1 MAEPALSIVIAV
13 KDGADN
19 VPALLEAIKSRG
31 PETEVILCTAG
42 QAAPAGGDAGQAATA
57 GGDVA
62 QFTFPDDTLV
72 PMLWSEGIKRAHGK
86 SVALTTTQF
95 VPNPRWIYHLQA
107 ADLDRWAGVG
117 GAIDNDPH
125 SPARNWAIFFLRY
138 SAFASPVSAGEAE
151 EIAADNAIYD
161 RAAIM
166 EHPDLLKEGFW
177 EPSFHRRFRAAGR
190 KLSIDPELLVVHHG
204 TVRAASFARQR
215 YLHGISYGTERA
227 ERSSAGRNL
236 AFLLASPLV
245 PFVLL
250 GRIVSRIAKKPKY
263 RSKLLPAFP
272 WLVWFTLAWATGE
285 AQGYASSLVKRL
297 SGRSAGPSKRH
308 A

>member
-1 MAEPALSIVIAV
+1 MAEPALSIVVAV

-19 VPALLEAIKSRG
+19 VPALLDAINSRG

-42 QAAPAGGDAGQAATA
+42 QRTTVGSNVIQ
-57 GGDVA
+57 VA
-62 QFTFPDDTLV
+62 FPEETLV
-72 PMLWSEGIKRAHGK
+72 PMLWGEGIKRARGK
-86 SVALTTTQF
+86 GVALTTAQF
-95 VPNPRWIYHLQA
+95 VPDCRWIYHLQA

-117 GAIDNDPH
+117 GAIDND
-125 SPARNWAIFFLRY
+125 SRSSVRNWAIYFLRY
-138 SAFASPVSAGEAE
+138 SAFAPPLGAGETE

-166 EHPDLLKEGFW
+166 EDPDLLDEGFW
-177 EPSFHRRFRAAGR
+177 EPSFHRLFRAAGR

-204 TVRAASFARQR
+204 TVGAASFARQR
-215 YLHGISYGTERA
+215 HLHGISYGTERA

-250 GRIVSRIAKKPKY
+250 GRIVSRIAKNPNY

-272 WLVWFTLAWATGE
+272 WLAWFTLAWAAGE
-285 AQGYASSLVKRL
+285 ARGYASTLVKRL
-297 SGRSAGPSKRH
+297 SGRAAGLSKRH

>member
-19 VPALLEAIKSRG
+19 VPALLDAIKSRG

-42 QAAPAGGDAGQAATA
+42 QRTTA
-57 GGDVA
+57 GGDVSEIA
-62 QFTFPDDTLV
+62 FPDHTLV
-72 PMLWSEGIKRAHGK
+72 PMLWSEGIKRARGK
-86 SVALTTTQF
+86 AVALTTAQF
-95 VPNPRWIYHLQA
+95 VPDPQWIYHLQA

-117 GAIDNDPH
+117 GAIDNDPG
-125 SPARNWAIFFLRY
+125 SSARNWAIFFLRY
-138 SAFASPVSAGEAE
+138 SAFAPPLSAGETE

-166 EHPDLLKEGFW
+166 ENPDLLKEGFW

-227 ERSSAGRNL
+227 ERSGAGRKL
-236 AFLLASPLV
+236 AFLLASPIV

-250 GRIVSRIAKKPKY
+250 GRIVSRIANKPKY
-263 RSKLLPAFP
+263 RSKLVPAFP
-272 WLVWFTLAWATGE
+272 WLVWFTLAWAAGE
-285 AQGYASSLVKRL
+285 ALGYASSLVKRL
-297 SGRSAGPSKRH
+297 SGKAAGPSKRH